1 MGTRRDD
8 DDDPPRR
15 SRRRDDDDDYDDR
28 PRSRRN
34 DDDEYD
40 DPPRRPRR
48 YYDDDYDDR
57 PRRRPRR
64 RRASGGVNVGKV
76 IAVVVGCMAAV
87 GVVVAIVLALS
98 GSGLGG
104 GSMTDSDYEA
114 ISEKCRLT
122 FSNLPWPRRSDAE
135 SVSLVKCKLALDSER
150 APMSDS
156 EIRFVRDQLYVLA
169 EILVD
174 GYAGRTP

>member
-1 MGTRRDD
+1 MVKPPPAMLERLRAQREDMLRSTRLEFAVTVEHVEDKLPAWRGH
-8 DDDPPRR
+8 PYLRQWLR
-15 SRRRDDDDDYDDR
+15 SAYSRRAGDLPIDW
-28 PRSRRN
+28 
-34 DDDEYD
+34 
-40 DPPRRPRR
+40 
-48 YYDDDYDDR
+48 
-57 PRRRPRR
+57 
-64 RRASGGVNVGKV
+64 
-76 IAVVVGCMAAV
+76 
-87 GVVVAIVLALS
+87 
-98 GSGLGG
+98 
-104 GSMTDSDYEA
+104 YEA